1 MSSIEVT
8 KVRAVRRQSRTTAQ
22 QYRTTLSY
30 CGAHNLRVTW
40 STSLSAGGRRFFLIK
55 SAINQISC
63 TILPNA
69 TWKCGKYASIYAN
82 RCASR
87 RPEYRIEIGIEK
99 SMSSGVVV
107 VYTYTH
113 THHTRTIHTSVYTT
127 IFSKRIAVWYF
138 NCLRLVDNAQSQ
150 PKRINLLISHEAAQR
165 QQQQQQ
171 QKQRLKTK
179 YEIRRY
185 TMQIYRDKYNS

>member
-1 MSSIEVT
+1 MS
-8 KVRAVRRQSRTTAQ
+8 RQPAQ
-22 QYRTTLSY
+22 QYRTSLSF

-40 STSLSAGGRRFFLIK
+40 STSLSNGGRRFFLIK
-55 SAINQISC
+55 SPINQISC

-87 RPEYRIEIGIEK
+87 RPEYRMEIGIEK
-99 SMSSGVVV
+99 SMSSGVAVV
-107 VYTYTH
+107 YTH
-113 THHTRTIHTSVYTT
+113 THTRTINISVYTTT

-150 PKRINLLISHEAAQR
+150 PKRINLLISYEAAQR
-165 QQQQQQ
+165 QQQQH
-171 QKQRLKTK
+171 
-179 YEIRRY
+179 
-185 TMQIYRDKYNS
+185 